1 MTTITFPSSA
11 GGGKKQYTQWFDE
24 INRLVEVQYPFG
36 GYTRYDYQWSGGTQ
50 VMSKVQ
56 CSVPGSQIWHKHE
69 CRSSNSSSCSEQTT
83 THTPTPYYDSV
94 QSVTYNKT
102 MIVTDPRQNQEEHD
116 FSTTNPVRTNPVET
130 DVYRRDPNGNLM
142 VHTNSVFPTSM
153 PQNTGSISFDYNFP
167 IQVTAT
173 LLDISPAI
181 SSSVTH

>member
-1 MTTITFPSSA
+1 
-11 GGGKKQYTQWFDE
+11 
-24 INRLVEVQYPFG
+24 
-36 GYTRYDYQWSGGTQ
+36 
-50 VMSKVQ
+50 
-56 CSVPGSQIWHKHE
+56 
-69 CRSSNSSSCSEQTT
+69 
-83 THTPTPYYDSV
+83 
-94 QSVTYNKT
+94 